1 MTPHTITRIQKNIST
16 CRLAIFASIAIL
28 SVLFFEP
35 GSTKISS
42 SPRDTEQSG
51 QSCTN
56 FASPPQQ
63 QTVLCQPRLC
73 PSISRGRTFTA
84 DYETFFGE
92 FGGDQTRY
100 GLHPYLTS
108 KSLVIE
114 VGGYTGVD
122 ILAMHKLYG
131 AFRTFLFEPVFFKEA
146 KNNLNEVP
154 NIRLFPYGLGNSS
167 RMVHFDVMG
176 DGTKPSQQGTG
187 QQVEIADFREVLQ
200 KLRINHVDLLQI
212 NCEGCEWEVLETV
225 IGSREVANTFG
236 RIQVQF
242 HPGAEW
248 VDNKL
253 ERYAVIQDKLTQT
266 HSLVYDQ
273 PWIWQM
279 WQRNDLISL

>member
-1 MTPHTITRIQKNIST
+1 MIYPTLWTKRYFGRVKRGSSSSFSESESSFGGGVDTDSGGGGGSSDT
-16 CRLAIFASIAIL
+16 
-28 SVLFFEP
+28 
-35 GSTKISS
+35 GST
-42 SPRDTEQSG
+42 G
-51 QSCTN
+51 GG
-56 FASPPQQ
+56 
-63 QTVLCQPRLC
+63 
-73 PSISRGRTFTA
+73 RGRTFTA

-92 FGGDQTRY
+92 FGGDKTRY
-100 GLHPYLTS
+100 GFHPYLTS

-176 DGTKPSQQGTG
+176 DGTKPAQQGTG
-187 QQVEIADFREVLQ
+187 QQLEIADFRELLQ

-248 VDNKL
+248 VDDKL
-253 ERYAVIQDKLTQT
+253 ERYAVIQDELTQT